1 VAEVSKEIR
10 VRVQH
15 LSIEDVPEG
24 KMLVG
29 FYVPVEHAKDLPL
42 GLNCIITVPEARTTP
57 V

>member
-15 LSIEDVPEG
+15 LSIDDVPEG

-29 FYVPVEHAKDLPL
+29 FYIPVEHAPDLPL
-42 GLNCIITVPEARTTP
+42 GLPCVLTVPEGK
-57 V
+57 